1 RAVMDVTPLGLP
13 RPAAI
18 AFDCDGLLVETE
30 SCWSEALV
38 AMFAAHGREFTP
50 ALKADLIGTTVDYNV
65 ELMAQWFDRPGAE
78 AALKAELLATVAEVI
93 GERAEPMP
101 GAVEL
106 ARWAAARLPV
116 AVVSNSAR
124 HLVELSLARAG
135 LTDVLTVIVAGEDV
149 VDGKPAPDPYLR
161 ACELLAV
168 APAAAVAFEDSR
180 VGVDAA
186 RAAGLTVIGVPTVV
200 QDGFAPH
207 VELASL
213 TDPALIAWAQT
224 W

>member
-1 RAVMDVTPLGLP
+1 MDVPPLDLP

-50 ALKADLIGTTVDYNV
+50 TLKAELIGTTVDHNV
-65 ELMAQWFDRPGAE
+65 ELMARWFKRPGAE

-93 GERAEPMP
+93 GARAEPMP

-106 ARWAAARLPV
+106 ARLAADRLPV

-135 LTDVLTVIVAGEDV
+135 LTEVLPLIVAGDDV
-149 VDGKPAPDPYLR
+149 VNGKPAPDLYLR
-161 ACELLAV
+161 ACELMWEW
-168 APAAAVAFEDSR
+168 PAETVAFEDSR

-186 RAAGLTVIGVPTVV
+186 KAAGLTVIGVPTVA

-207 VELASL
+207 IELASL
-213 TDPALIAWAQT
+213 TDPALVAWAQT